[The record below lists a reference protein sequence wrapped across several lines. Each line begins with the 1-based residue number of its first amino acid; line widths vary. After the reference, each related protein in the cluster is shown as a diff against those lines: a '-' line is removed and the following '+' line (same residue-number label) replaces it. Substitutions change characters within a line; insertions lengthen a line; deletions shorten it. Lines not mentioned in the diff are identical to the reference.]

1 MTQILDFDI
10 SDKENYLKS
19 LAIRE
24 QVFID
29 EQQVERALEVE
40 NEAAAHYS
48 LLLLD
53 GIPIATARWRETSR
67 GIKLERFAVLAQYR
81 NKNYGSILLRHI
93 LQQLESRPEELYLH
107 AQLKAIPYY
116 ERQGFRK
123 QGNMFTEANIRHY
136 LMTKP
141 K

>member
-1 MTQILDFDI
+1 MTKIIDFDI
-10 SDKENYLKS
+10 SDKEHYQQA

-29 EQQVERALEVE
+29 EQQVERKLEVE
-40 NEAAAHYS
+40 NEAAAHYY

-53 GIPIATARWRETSR
+53 ELPIATGRWRKTSR

-81 NKNYGSILLRHI
+81 NKNYGSILLQHI

-116 ERQGFRK
+116 QRQGFRT
-123 QGNMFTEANIRHY
+123 QGDMITAANIRHY
-136 LMTKP
+136 LMAMP

>member
-1 MTQILDFDI
+1 MNRIIDFDI
-10 SDKENYLKS
+10 SDKEHYLQA

-40 NEAAAHYS
+40 NEAAAHYY
-48 LLLLD
+48 LLLFDEL
-53 GIPIATARWRETSR
+53 PIATGRWRKTSR
-67 GIKLERFAVLAQYR
+67 GIKLERFAVLPKYR
-81 NKNYGSILLRHI
+81 NQHYGTVLLQHI
-93 LQQLESRPEELYLH
+93 LKQLDSRPEELYLH

-116 ERQGFRK
+116 ERQGFCK
-123 QGNMFTEANIRHY
+123 QGDMFTEANIRHY
-136 LMTKP
+136 LMTKS

>member
-1 MTQILDFDI
+1 MIKIIDFDI
-10 SDKENYLKS
+10 SDKEHYRQA

-29 EQQVERALEVE
+29 EQQVERTLEVE
-40 NEAAAHYS
+40 NEAEARYY

-53 GIPIATARWRETSR
+53 ELPIATGRWRKTSH
-67 GIKLERFAVLAQYR
+67 GIKLERFAVLSQYR
-81 NKNYGSILLRHI
+81 NKNYGSTLLQHI
-93 LQQLESRPEELYLH
+93 LQQLESRAEELYLH

-116 ERQGFRK
+116 QRQGFRT
-123 QGNMFTEANIRHY
+123 QGNMFTEANILHY

>member
-1 MTQILDFDI
+1 MTKIIDFDI
-10 SDKENYLKS
+10 SDKENYLQA

-29 EQQVERALEVE
+29 EQQVERSLEVE
-40 NEAAAHYS
+40 NEVAAHYY

-53 GIPIATARWRETSR
+53 EVPLATGRWRKTSR
-67 GIKLERFAVLAQYR
+67 GIKLERFAVLPQYR
-81 NKNYGSILLRHI
+81 NQNYGSILLQHI
-93 LQQLESRPEELYLH
+93 LKQLDSRPEELYLH

-123 QGNMFTEANIRHY
+123 EGDMFTEANILHY

>member
-24 QVFID
+24 QVFIE

-40 NEAAAHYS
+40 NEAAAHYC

-53 GIPIATARWRETSR
+53 GISVATARWRETSR
-67 GIKLERFAVLAQYR
+67 GIKLERFAVLAHYR
-81 NKNYGSILLRHI
+81 NKNYGSILLQHI

-116 ERQGFRK
+116 ERQGFCK

-136 LMTKP
+136 LMAKP

>member
-1 MTQILDFDI
+1 MTQIIGFDI
-10 SDKENYLKS
+10 SDKEHYQQA

-24 QVFID
+24 QVFIE

-40 NEAAAHYS
+40 NEAEAHYY

-53 GIPIATARWRETSR
+53 ELPIATGRWRKTSR
-67 GIKLERFAVLAQYR
+67 GIKLERFAVLPKYR
-81 NKNYGSILLRHI
+81 NQNYGSVLLQHI
-93 LQQLESRPEELYLH
+93 LQQLDSRPEELYLH

-123 QGNMFTEANIRHY
+123 QGDMFTEANIRHY
-136 LMTKP
+136 LMSKS

>member
-1 MTQILDFDI
+1 MIQILDFDI
-10 SDKENYLKS
+10 STKEHYLQA

-29 EQQVERALEVE
+29 EQHVERALEVE
-40 NEAAAHYS
+40 NEAQAHYY
-48 LLLLD
+48 LLMLD
-53 GIPIATARWRETSR
+53 GFPIATGRWRKTRR
-67 GIKLERFAVLAQYR
+67 GIKLERFAVLPKYR
-81 NKNYGSILLRHI
+81 NQNYGTILLQHI
-93 LQQLESRPEELYLH
+93 LKQLDTRAEALYLH

-123 QGNMFTEANIRHY
+123 QGGMFTEANIRHY
-136 LMTKP
+136 LMIKP